1 MPTPPGLRS
10 PGLDAMSSASRPP
23 LPTPSIL
30 PVLMAVPYS
39 PPARMSPTR
48 WSRSSKS
55 LWFESR
61 STCRKSEVPRLTEN
75 PRFLI
80 YHHCFRFL
88 VPRTFLM
95 SDQRQLFGTD
105 GIRGIAG
112 EFPLTKQS
120 TYLIGRAL
128 GHDLLRNTPRPQA
141 VIGQDTRESSC
152 WIADRVSEGLAAV
165 GVDVHSAGVI
175 TTPGV
180 AYLARS
186 RKMAAGV
193 VISASHNPWTDN
205 GIKVFSGDGFKL
217 TDARELAIEKEIFAQ
232 LENPASADD
241 TALKVPRPSLPG
253 EAELRHA
260 YIKSLAASVS
270 SDLSKLRVLVDCAN
284 GAATA
289 EAPELFRTLGIQ
301 ATFTCTS
308 PNGKNIND
316 GCGALHPEI
325 LAKAVA
331 ESNGKFDLGV
341 TFDGDADR
349 ALFCDAAGRVI
360 NGDAVLLAAARDMRA
375 QGKLKADTVVSTTMS
390 NMGLEIALKTS
401 GVRMLRANVGDKYV
415 LEEMLKTGA
424 TLGGE
429 QSGHIIFRD
438 EDSTTGDGLLTALRL
453 MDIIVRAGR
462 PLAELVADLKV
473 FPQKIQNV
481 RVREKV
487 PFKQVPAIQSAI
499 EAAERELD
507 GNGRVVV
514 RYSGTEALA
523 RVMVEADSKEKMES
537 VTAAIAE
544 EIQKA

>member
-1 MPTPPGLRS
+1 MT
-10 PGLDAMSSASRPP
+10 
-23 LPTPSIL
+23 
-30 PVLMAVPYS
+30 
-39 PPARMSPTR
+39 
-48 WSRSSKS
+48 
-55 LWFESR
+55 
-61 STCRKSEVPRLTEN
+61 
-75 PRFLI
+75 
-80 YHHCFRFL
+80 
-88 VPRTFLM
+88 
-95 SDQRQLFGTD
+95 QRQLFGTD
-105 GIRGIAG
+105 GIRGVAG

-128 GHDLLRNTPRPQA
+128 GHDLLRNQSRAQA
-141 VIGQDTRESSC
+141 VIGQDTRESSR
-152 WIADRVSEGLAAV
+152 WIADRVAEGLAAV

-186 RKMAAGV
+186 RRMAAGV

-217 TDARELAIEKEIFAQ
+217 TDERELAIEKEIFALLQ
-232 LENPASADD
+232 NPASADD

-260 YIKSLAASVS
+260 YIKELSASVK

-284 GAATA
+284 GAAAA

-301 ATFTCTS
+301 ATFIHVS
-308 PNGKNIND
+308 PDGKNINEQ
-316 GCGALHPEI
+316 CGALHPET
-325 LAKAVA
+325 LGKQVA
-331 ESNGKFDLGV
+331 EARGQFDLGV

-349 ALFCDAAGRVI
+349 ALFSDDQGRVV
-360 NGDAVLLAAARDMRA
+360 NGDAVLLATARDMHA
-375 QGKLKADTVVSTTMS
+375 EGTLKGDTVVSTTMS
-390 NMGLEIALKTS
+390 NMGLEIALKNS
-401 GVRMLRANVGDKYV
+401 GIRMLRANVGDKYV

-438 EDSTTGDGLLTALRL
+438 GDSTTGDGLLTALRL
-453 MDIIVRAGR
+453 MDIIVRSKK

-487 PFKQVPAIQSAI
+487 PFAQVPTIQGAIQS
-499 EAAERELD
+499 AERELD
-507 GNGRVVV
+507 GKGRVVV

-523 RVMVEADSKEKMES
+523 RVMVEADSEAKMQS
-537 VTAAIAE
+537 ITAAIAG
-544 EIQKA
+544 EIQKALGV

>member
-1 MPTPPGLRS
+1 
-10 PGLDAMSSASRPP
+10 
-23 LPTPSIL
+23 
-30 PVLMAVPYS
+30 
-39 PPARMSPTR
+39 
-48 WSRSSKS
+48 
-55 LWFESR
+55 
-61 STCRKSEVPRLTEN
+61 
-75 PRFLI
+75 
-80 YHHCFRFL
+80 
-88 VPRTFLM
+88 M

-105 GIRGIAG
+105 GIRGVAG

-128 GHDLLRNTPRPQA
+128 GHDLMHTVARPQA
-141 VIGQDTRESSC
+141 VIGQDTRQSSQ
-152 WIADRVSEGLAAV
+152 WIADRVAEGLAAV

-186 RKMAAGV
+186 RGMAAGI

-217 TDARELAIEKEIFAQ
+217 TDARELAIEKEIFAL

-253 EAELRHA
+253 EAPLRHA
-260 YIKSLAASVS
+260 YIQSLVASVS
-270 SDLSKLRVLVDCAN
+270 ADLSKLRVLVDCAN

-301 ATFTCTS
+301 ATFIHIS
-308 PNGKNIND
+308 PDGKNINE
-316 GCGALHPEI
+316 GCGALHPDT
-325 LAKAVA
+325 LGKMVA
-331 ESNGKFDLGV
+331 ESGGKFDLGV

-349 ALFCDAAGRVI
+349 ALFCDASGQVV
-360 NGDAVLLAAARDMRA
+360 NGDGVLLAAARDLHA

-390 NMGLEIALKTS
+390 NMGLEIALKNS
-401 GVRMLRANVGDKYV
+401 GIRMLRANVGDKYV

-438 EDSTTGDGLLTALRL
+438 GEATTGDGLLTALRL
-453 MDIIVRAGR
+453 MDIVVRANQ
-462 PLAELVADLKV
+462 PLADLVKDLKV

-481 RVREKV
+481 RVREKI
-487 PFKQVPAIQSAI
+487 PFAQIPAIQAAI
-499 EAAERELD
+499 DAAERELN

-523 RVMVEADSKEKMES
+523 RVMVEAES
-537 VTAAIAE
+537 EVRMQALAESIAG
-544 EIQKA
+544 EIKKALGV